1 MSDGS
6 SAIIIG
12 SGAAGSACARALA
25 DAGWQVTVVDRAKIG
40 GTCLWRGCIP
50 KKALATTAGAVRD
63 AALRFQQFGVDAS
76 PSLDWDGALAWKWHA
91 QETYAGDQRATLEHL
106 GVEVISSD
114 ARFVSETEV
123 ELEGGRRT
131 ADAFVIATGASPVLP
146 EIPGADLLDTSDDAL
161 RYPHVPK
168 TMLVIGGGFIAL
180 ELAAIYASVGT
191 RVGMLVRGSQLMD
204 AVDADIAEIAVRRLG
219 ALGVTIATGTNVV
232 AVEGEAGDI
241 HVTTRDQSGIER
253 VLHAERVLSA
263 TGRAPALADLSPAG
277 AGIELSDGN
286 LVLDGALRTTNPRVW
301 AAGDAAGLSMHTPVA
316 NLMGRTVASS
326 LVSGSPVELDLRF
339 APFAVFTTPQ
349 IAQVGLTEEAAR
361 ATGAEVAIG
370 TREFSTLGAGVVAD
384 ERDGLVKLVF
394 DAGTGRLLGGS
405 IAGPTASDLIYSVE
419 LALRAGM
426 TAEDLRASVAI
437 HPAFCEALAN
447 AAWY

>member
-1 MSDGS
+1 MSDAS

-12 SGAAGSACARALA
+12 SGAAGGACARALTA
-25 DAGWQVTVVDRAKIG
+25 AGWQVTVVDRGRIG

-63 AALRFQQFGVDAS
+63 AALRFPQFGVDAS

-91 QETYAGDQRATLEHL
+91 QETYAGDQRASLESH
-106 GVEVISSD
+106 GVEVVASE
-114 ARFVSETEV
+114 AHFVSGSEI
-123 ELEGGRRT
+123 ELEDGRRT
-131 ADAFVIATGASPVLP
+131 ADAFVIASGASPVLP
-146 EIPGADLLDTSDDAL
+146 DVPGSDLLVTSDDAL
-161 RYPHVPK
+161 HFPHVPK

-191 RVGMLVRGSQLMD
+191 RVGLLVRGTRLLD
-204 AVDADIAEIAVRRLG
+204 AVDADVAEIAIRRLG
-219 ALGVTIATGTNVV
+219 ALGVTIATDATVV
-232 AVEGEAGDI
+232 GIEGDVGDL
-241 HVTTRDQSGIER
+241 HVTTKDRSGTER

-263 TGRAPALADLSPAG
+263 TGRAPALADLAPVA
-277 AGIELSDGN
+277 AGIELAEGN
-286 LVLDGALRTTNPRVW
+286 LVLDAALRTTNPRVW
-301 AAGDAAGLSMHTPVA
+301 AAGDATGLSMHTPVA

-326 LVSGSPVELDLRF
+326 LIAGEPVDLDLRF

-361 ATGAEVAIG
+361 AASVDVAIG
-370 TREFSTLGAGVVAD
+370 RREFATLGAGVVAD

-394 DAGTGRLLGGS
+394 DAATGRLLGGS
-405 IAGPTASDLIYSVE
+405 IAGPTASDLVYSVE

-426 TAEDLRASVAI
+426 TAEDLRESVAV
-437 HPAFCEALAN
+437 HPAFSEALAH